1 VGWQGQWK
9 NPRRTKVE
17 GIMINGL
24 LFWLILLLVFYVA
37 FIPWARALRGHWVT
51 LSQSLKRR
59 TG

>member
-1 VGWQGQWK
+1 VGRQGQWK

-37 FIPWARALRGHWVT
+37 LYLGRALYEVIGLHCPN
-51 LSQSLKRR
+51 L
-59 TG
+59 